1 MRTNSRV
8 SVEPPRTWRVSVSVC
23 SFLFIVHISVWRLEQ
38 SVSCFRW
45 MAKTQARQGQRNA
58 GTDTAQG
65 LGQTVAPAAEPEPND
80 AREAPAP
87 QLETSLYDN
96 DWTHRTH
103 ALDVL
108 RWLGF
113 GDSVEARRL
122 RRSFVARKRSHS
134 PGQQRAGAP
143 PSGQN
148 RFDGHRRSA
157 EDSTFADLENAR
169 DAGAESSPH
178 CVRCGTEYHGEVIV
192 RDVTFCVP
200 KRGTGFLHLGSCGAE
215 VAPLLEHVYAYFPPG
230 KLSGIMGPSG
240 SGKTTL
246 LNQIGGRIRTL
257 GATVAGEILIDA
269 HQRPKKA
276 KRFVGYCEQNDVLP
290 GDLTVREALWYAAQ
304 LKLPEH
310 LSDEERWRRVEEVI
324 EILSLEKI
332 ADQRIGADNDR
343 QISGGQAKR
352 VSIALEVIGDPPIFL
367 ADEPTSGQDTR
378 TAYSVCQ
385 ALQNVAH
392 IGGQTVIA
400 TIHQPSVDAWALFDN
415 LVILAAGRV
424 LYSGRA
430 QRFRDYLMRIEF
442 PIPDNLHIALPDY
455 FIAVGV
461 KAEKKEHRLKGKGAR
476 NFDDEQEDEDQD
488 FEGDGNDNT
497 VQGNFA
503 EMNKTAHKRSTRG
516 QRRAKTWISGLTL
529 PFAAQ
534 ESSLRSRRMT
544 RERSCTASNMDNI
557 AEVARRTF
565 EQRQLSHYSAVNASL
580 PEEHERAIRQRTD
593 GDDALV
599 ESILERQR
607 SQSPMMTFRRT
618 PQEWREIWEQTTE
631 YKRLRYVAESR
642 AKCLG
647 ECGLPYAFG
656 EPTYITSWWRQFR
669 TLTVRAFQGEAT
681 SPRFLAYRLILVILV
696 NPAGLATIFW
706 PALRHHSSLAQNT
719 AAASFVV
726 AVASCMAIMRTSV
739 AFLEGRAL
747 MYRERSSGAYRSSAH
762 YLSTI
767 AMEAPFNVLTAI
779 VFSIL
784 DYWAFGYRKN
794 VGAFFFF
801 LFIVY
806 LSNACAVGIGQGLAA
821 IAPDITFASS
831 FAPVVYMTFAVL
843 AGYLL
848 PQSLIPIYWK
858 VLLYYANPISWAFRA
873 ILLNEWQPYLDGATP
888 PPYLDYRSELRT
900 LGLENQSRWTSVYVL
915 VGIYAGARLVTYVF
929 QRFLKYAHN

>member
-1 MRTNSRV
+1 
-8 SVEPPRTWRVSVSVC
+8 
-23 SFLFIVHISVWRLEQ
+23 
-38 SVSCFRW
+38 
-45 MAKTQARQGQRNA
+45 MANTSG
-58 GTDTAQG
+58 AQ
-65 LGQTVAPAAEPEPND
+65 QQPEPIGSSSAD
-80 AREAPAP
+80 GAQPQEAASGDERDSR
-87 QLETSLYDN
+87 LETSLSPVQENSLFDN
-96 DWTHRTH
+96 EWTQRTH

-113 GDSVEARRL
+113 GDAVEARRL
-122 RRSFVARKRSHS
+122 RRSFVARRRSCS
-134 PGQQRAGAP
+134 PGPQRAHGTQ
-143 PSGQN
+143 PSTS
-148 RFDGHRRSA
+148 RLDERRTSA
-157 EDSTFADLENAR
+157 EESTFVDLEFA
-169 DAGAESSPH
+169 DALQEGSVPH

-192 RDVTFCVP
+192 RDVTFCVHR
-200 KRGTGFLHLGSCGAE
+200 RGTGLLNLGCKGAE
-215 VAPLLEHVYAYFPPG
+215 PLPLLEHIYAYFPPG

-246 LNQIGGRIRTL
+246 LNQIGGRIRAF
-257 GATVAGEILIDA
+257 GATMTGEILIDA
-269 HQRPKKA
+269 HKRPKKA

-290 GDLTVREALWYAAQ
+290 GELTVRQALWYAAQ
-304 LKLPEH
+304 LKLPEE
-310 LSDEERWRRVEEVI
+310 LSDKERWRRVEEVI

-332 ADQRIGADNDR
+332 ANQRIGPDNDR

-430 QRFRDYLMRIEF
+430 QRFRDYLSRIEF

-455 FIAVGV
+455 FIAVGIRG
-461 KAEKKEHRLKGKGAR
+461 EKSSRRLKQKWHI
-476 NFDDEQEDEDQD
+476 EDEDD
-488 FEGDGNDNT
+488 
-497 VQGNFA
+497 
-503 EMNKTAHKRSTRG
+503 
-516 QRRAKTWISGLTL
+516 
-529 PFAAQ
+529 AAQ
-534 ESSLRSRRMT
+534 TEWKNDISTNHTTKESARAREPSPPGKQVHARSLRMT
-544 RERSCTASNMDNI
+544 RERSCTASNMDSI
-557 AEVARRTF
+557 AEVARLTF
-565 EQRQLSHYSAVNASL
+565 EQRMPSSHLAQVVRQL
-580 PEEHERAIRQRTD
+580 EDHERVGTAHADGENAFVASMLARQDSR
-593 GDDALV
+593 ALP
-599 ESILERQR
+599 R
-607 SQSPMMTFRRT
+607 SFRRSV
-618 PQEWREIWEQTTE
+618 QEWLELWEQTSE

-647 ECGLPYAFG
+647 ECGLPYAYG
-656 EPTYITSWWRQFR
+656 EPAYVTDWWQQFR
-669 TLTVRAFQGEAT
+669 TLTARAFRGEAL

-706 PALRHHSSLAQNT
+706 PALRNHASLAQNT

-747 MYRERSSGAYRSSAH
+747 MYRERSSGTYRSSAH

-767 AMEAPFNVLTAI
+767 ALEAPFNVLTAI

-794 VGAFFFF
+794 AGAFFFF
-801 LFIVY
+801 LLIVY
-806 LSNACAVGIGQGLAA
+806 LSNACAVGFGQGLAS
-821 IAPDITFASS
+821 IAPDVTFASS

-858 VLLYYANPISWAFRA
+858 VLLYYTNPISWAFRA

-888 PPYLDYRSELRT
+888 PPYLDYRSELKT

-915 VGIYAGARLVTYVF
+915 VGIYAGVRLVAYLF